1 MSSLAAVQADGY
13 YIDPNKF
20 DHKKRGRDSAN
31 AIAQSNPLRK
41 RMKSDGVLVVR
52 FEMPHNVWCCG
63 CERHIAKGVR
73 FNAEKKASGKYLST
87 TIWAFS
93 MKCPS
98 CPMIFKIKTDPK
110 NADYEF
116 IEGCRKQATAG
127 SDLVDGIDDEE
138 SELSIMN
145 DIATGSSSSS
155 SSSSSTASK
164 SMMILQQR
172 RERKKT
178 DALFKL
184 ECETEDRLIAA
195 RENERLIAIAD
206 AQEARYGA
214 DRLLANGAARRI
226 VRESIKESS
235 ARALEG
241 AAMGLEGI
249 ELLPATELDFEIASK
264 VMKERNRSLLMT
276 AEGTLR
282 SEINSEINQDS
293 DDIGGGGGGGI
304 KRSLDATSTAALL
317 SSSIFQT
324 DLIKG
329 KEKHHHHH
337 HHHHHSLQNQP
348 LISLKNQQERKNAS
362 RHLSQKSSFSSS
374 SLPRSHTSSSSS
386 FAIAPTPSISSI
398 VREGL
403 LMAREEKNA
412 IAKRVENAARFG
424 GRNIGERGGGVRQ
437 GKEAKSS
444 GLSLT
449 FK

>member
-1 MSSLAAVQADGY
+1 
-13 YIDPNKF
+13 
-20 DHKKRGRDSAN
+20 
-31 AIAQSNPLRK
+31 
-41 RMKSDGVLVVR
+41 
-52 FEMPHNVWCCG
+52 
-63 CERHIAKGVR
+63 
-73 FNAEKKASGKYLST
+73 
-87 TIWAFS
+87 
-93 MKCPS
+93 
-98 CPMIFKIKTDPK
+98 
-110 NADYEF
+110 
-116 IEGCRKQATAG
+116 
-127 SDLVDGIDDEE
+127 
-138 SELSIMN
+138 
-145 DIATGSSSSS
+145 
-155 SSSSSTASK
+155 
-164 SMMILQQR
+164 MMILQQR

-226 VRESIKESS
+226 VRELIKESS
-235 ARALEG
+235 VRALEA

-249 ELLPATELDFEIASK
+249 ELLPATEQDFEMASK

-276 AEGTLR
+276 DEGTLR
-282 SEINSEINQDS
+282 SEINQDS
-293 DDIGGGGGGGI
+293 DDTGGGGGGF

-329 KEKHHHHH
+329 KEHHH

-348 LISLKNQQERKNAS
+348 LLSLKNQQERKNAS
-362 RHLSQKSSFSSS
+362 RHLSQKSSSSS
-374 SLPRSHTSSSSS
+374 SSSSVSRSHTSSS

-403 LMAREEKNA
+403 LKAREEKNE

-424 GRNIGERGGGVRQ
+424 GRNIGERGGGARRGGVRQ

>member
-52 FEMPHNVWCCG
+52 FEMPHNVWCGG

-87 TIWAFS
+87 TIWEFS

-116 IEGCRKQATAG
+116 IEGCRKQSTPG

-145 DIATGSSSSS
+145 DSSSSS
-155 SSSSSTASK
+155 SSSSSTAAK

-195 RENERLIAIAD
+195 RESERLIAIAD

-235 ARALEG
+235 VRALEG

-249 ELLPATELDFEIASK
+249 ELLPATEQDYDIASK

-276 AEGTLR
+276 DEGTLR
-282 SEINSEINQDS
+282 SEINQDS
-293 DDIGGGGGGGI
+293 DNIGGGGF

-329 KEKHHHHH
+329 KEQHHHHH

-348 LISLKNQQERKNAS
+348 LLSLKNQQERKNTS
-362 RHLSQKSSFSSS
+362 RHLSQKSSSSSS
-374 SLPRSHTSSSSS
+374 SLSRSHTSSSSS

-403 LMAREEKNA
+403 LKAREEKNA

-424 GRNIGERGGGVRQ
+424 GRNIGERGGGARSGGVRQ

>member
-52 FEMPHNVWCCG
+52 FEMPHNVWCGG

-87 TIWAFS
+87 TIWEFS

-155 SSSSSTASK
+155 SSSSSTAAK

-226 VRESIKESS
+226 VRESMKESS
-235 ARALEG
+235 VRALEG

-249 ELLPATELDFEIASK
+249 ELLPATEQDFEKASK

-276 AEGTLR
+276 DEGTLR
-282 SEINSEINQDS
+282 SEINQNS
-293 DDIGGGGGGGI
+293 DDIGGGGGGI
-304 KRSLDATSTAALL
+304 KRSVDATSTAALL

-329 KEKHHHHH
+329 KEHHHHH

-348 LISLKNQQERKNAS
+348 LLSLKNQQERKNAS
-362 RHLSQKSSFSSS
+362 RHLSQKYSSSSSSS
-374 SLPRSHTSSSSS
+374 SLSRSHTSSS

-403 LMAREEKNA
+403 LKAREEKNA
-412 IAKRVENAARFG
+412 IAKIVENAARFG
-424 GRNIGERGGGVRQ
+424 GRNIGERGGGGGGVRQ

>member
-13 YIDPNKF
+13 YIDPLKF

-41 RMKSDGVLVVR
+41 RMKSEGVLVVR
-52 FEMPHNVWCCG
+52 FEMPHNVWCGG
-63 CERHIAKGVR
+63 CERHIARGVR

-87 TIWAFS
+87 TILEFS

-127 SDLVDGIDDEE
+127 SDPVDDNDDEA

-155 SSSSSTASK
+155 STAAKST
-164 SMMILQQR
+164 MMIQRR

-178 DALFKL
+178 DALFRL

-235 ARALEG
+235 VRALEG

-249 ELLPATELDFEIASK
+249 ELLPVIEQDFEIASK
-264 VMKERNRSLLMT
+264 VMKERNRSSLT
-276 AEGTLR
+276 IEDGTLKG
-282 SEINSEINQDS
+282 EINQDS
-293 DDIGGGGGGGI
+293 EDIGEGGGGGI
-304 KRSLDATSTAALL
+304 KRSLNATSTTALL
-317 SSSIFQT
+317 SSSIFPT

-329 KEKHHHHH
+329 KE

-348 LISLKNQQERKNAS
+348 IISLKNQQERKNAS
-362 RHLSQKSSFSSS
+362 RHSSQKSSSS
-374 SLPRSHTSSSSS
+374 SLSLSRSQTSSSS
-386 FAIAPTPSISSI
+386 AIAPTPSISSI

-403 LMAREEKNA
+403 LKAREEKNA
-412 IAKRVENAARFG
+412 IAKRVENVARFG
-424 GRNIGERGGGVRQ
+424 GRNIGERGGGQ
-437 GKEAKSS
+437 GIKDKSS

>member
-13 YIDPNKF
+13 YIDPLKF

-41 RMKSDGVLVVR
+41 RMKSEGVLVVR
-52 FEMPHNVWCCG
+52 FEMPHNVWCGG
-63 CERHIAKGVR
+63 CERHIARGVR

-87 TIWAFS
+87 TILEFS

-127 SDLVDGIDDEE
+127 SDPVDDNDDEE

-155 SSSSSTASK
+155 STAAKST
-164 SMMILQQR
+164 MMIQQR

-178 DALFKL
+178 DALFRL

-226 VRESIKESS
+226 VRESRKESS
-235 ARALEG
+235 VRALEG

-249 ELLPATELDFEIASK
+249 ELLPVTEQDFETAAK
-264 VMKERNRSLLMT
+264 VMKERKRSSLT
-276 AEGTLR
+276 IEDGTLKG
-282 SEINSEINQDS
+282 EINQDS
-293 DDIGGGGGGGI
+293 EDIGGGGGI
-304 KRSLDATSTAALL
+304 KRSLNATSTAALL
-317 SSSIFQT
+317 SSSIFPT

-329 KEKHHHHH
+329 KEH
-337 HHHHHSLQNQP
+337 HHHHHSLQTTQP
-348 LISLKNQQERKNAS
+348 LLSLKNQQERKNAS
-362 RHLSQKSSFSSS
+362 RHSSQKSSFSSS
-374 SLPRSHTSSSSS
+374 SSLSLSKSHTSSSS
-386 FAIAPTPSISSI
+386 AIAPTPSISSI

-403 LMAREEKNA
+403 LKAREEKNA

-424 GRNIGERGGGVRQ
+424 GRNIGERGRGGGGQ
-437 GKEAKSS
+437 GIDRSKSS